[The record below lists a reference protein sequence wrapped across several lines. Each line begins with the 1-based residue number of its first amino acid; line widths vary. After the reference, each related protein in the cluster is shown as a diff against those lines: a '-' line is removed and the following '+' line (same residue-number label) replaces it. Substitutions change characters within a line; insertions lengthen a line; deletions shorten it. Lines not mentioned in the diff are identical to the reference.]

1 MHELLSCFD
10 VNWFKALQLM
20 LISSFKFFFA
30 IPISYKMKFDFL
42 QTVVFTSTGG
52 IAGVFIYFYLSSWI
66 LWLYRK
72 YLKKYYLKTRNFL
85 FSWLIVFLK
94 RIRKKQK
101 KKNKRIFTRR
111 NKLIV
116 KVKRKWGLWGIAF
129 FTPILLSI
137 PLGTFLATKYYAK
150 RNVKSI
156 LISLSIAIISWSI
169 ILSGFISFFK
179 IKF

>member
-1 MHELLSCFD
+1 MQELISCFD

-66 LWLYRK
+66 IRIYRK
-72 YLKKYYLKTRNFL
+72 YFKDHYFKIRDSLFL
-85 FSWLIVFLK
+85 WLMVYLK

-101 KKNKRIFTRR
+101 RKRKKIFTRR
-111 NKLIV
+111 NKMIIRM
-116 KVKRKWGLWGIAF
+116 KRKWGLWGIAF

-150 RNVKSI
+150 HSVKNI